1 MLSKIQ
7 VINQKITHNKTL
19 PLAGFFIPHYFLL
32 LLYKKQSMKYIL
44 FIILFFSF
52 SAQAQIVNKTDSNT
66 LEKKLE
72 DTLVIDSGTK
82 DSLKIFKPTINDY
95 LYQKQFSEKK
105 VFDTVM
111 TFDKTHI
118 FSQYNNRDNFGR
130 VQVANIGAG
139 FNPLS
144 YELNPEQNL
153 ALMPTN
159 KSYGILGVDDIKYYD
174 VKTPT
179 ATFVYHNAMKNGAA
193 LKSTYT
199 QNIGKRFNFA
209 IEYMGLRSQGM
220 YRNSLAANNNT
231 LFSGHYTS
239 KNGKY
244 ELFAHY
250 LHQNVNN
257 QESGGIAVD
266 SLFQNGNSDSRNRQ
280 NMQVNLASTSS
291 QFSYRR
297 YYLTH
302 QFAPFNSDKI
312 PFKIRHTISHQG
324 NKYHYTENALEPY
337 WFNNVSQL
345 INPGGALPV
354 KKYSDN
360 LSNTVS
366 LVWDNEKFKLDAGLR
381 YQMLKFGVTE
391 IALPSLTIPSEL
403 KESRLGAVGNLQ
415 IRLLDK
421 IQLNSFLEIS
431 KGSQFGS
438 YIRTTNN
445 LSFEPIK
452 DYFVNAKVNFQS
464 AYPSFNYIMN
474 TSNYRKF
481 NYYLQDAKNQAVTEI
496 GGSINLKWFKTELFA
511 NYFRI
516 DNYTYFDQNA
526 LPRQSDNSLN
536 ISQIGGDATVSYGK
550 FHLNTRLQFQ
560 NVLTNKNL
568 MPLPG
573 FIGRANVFYQ
583 TKAFKNAAEIQ
594 TGIKVYY
601 FSRFASRE
609 YFPILN
615 EYILP
620 TANSFSIGGQP
631 ITDLYFNM
639 KVKKMFFFI
648 EGQQVATVISHNK
661 AYAFPHYPVYDFRLN
676 LGIVWYLFN

>member
-1 MLSKIQ
+1 
-7 VINQKITHNKTL
+7 
-19 PLAGFFIPHYFLL
+19 
-32 LLYKKQSMKYIL
+32 MKYIL

-111 TFDKTHI
+111 TFDKTYI

-130 VQVANIGAG
+130 VQVANIGSG

-391 IALPSLTIPSEL
+391 VALPSLTIPSEL

-526 LPRQSDNSLN
+526 LSRQSDNSLN

-631 ITDLYFNM
+631 ITDIYFNM